1 LTPKQQAFAD
11 YYIELGNAVDAAIKA
26 GYSKNYA
33 NAQSYKLLENVGAK
47 KHIDDRMEEIKSK
60 RVADQQEILETLTAI
75 LRGETTSIDVVFLV
89 KYLIN
94 KIIKV
99 VWLWVK
105 KMVQIK
111 LILKLK

>member
-11 YYIELGNAVDAAIKA
+11 YYIDLGNAVDTAIKA

-33 NAQSYKLLENVGAK
+33 NAQSYKLLENVGVK
-47 KHIDDRMEEIKSK
+47 KHIGDRMEEIKSK
-60 RVADQQEILETLTAI
+60 RVADQQEILGTLTAI

-94 KIIKV
+94 QIILEV
-99 VWLWVK
+99 
-105 KMVQIK
+105 
-111 LILKLK
+111 